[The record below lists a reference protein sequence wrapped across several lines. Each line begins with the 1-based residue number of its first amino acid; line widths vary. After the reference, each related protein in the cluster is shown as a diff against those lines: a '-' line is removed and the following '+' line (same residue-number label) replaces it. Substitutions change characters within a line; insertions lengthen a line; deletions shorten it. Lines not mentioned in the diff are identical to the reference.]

1 MGIVRFEPLGLSV
14 EAAPGESVFSTG
26 RRTGVPISTHC
37 TGNGNCGLCRV
48 TVEDGADVLSS
59 PSRIETLRLTEAEL
73 AGGLRLSCQ
82 AKVGSGQVTVRV
94 PPLVRV

>member
-14 EAAPGESVFSTG
+14 DAAPGESVFSIG
-26 RRTGVPISTHC
+26 RRAGVPISTHC

-48 TVEDGADVLSS
+48 TVQDGAGELSA
-59 PSRIETLRLTEAEL
+59 PSRIETLRLSKSEL
-73 AGGLRLSCQ
+73 GSGVRLSCQ
-82 AKVGSGQVTVRV
+82 AKVGDGLVTVCV